1 MFPYMLGVPLAMERP
16 MRRER
21 KTFSRPGK
29 ALESSGNTISFDIG
43 GLRLTSDQIET
54 IRANAVKAALLATND
69 VLKGSKPNA
78 LADFGTFSTFSTF
91 SSAAGALPRERGED
105 VEDLVDKIVGGKGN

>member
-1 MFPYMLGVPLAMERP
+1 

-21 KTFSRPGK
+21 KTYSRPGK
-29 ALESSGNTISFDIG
+29 AIEASGNTISFDIC

-54 IRANAVKAALLATND
+54 IRANAVKAALMATND
-69 VLKGSKPNA
+69 VLKSTKPNA

-91 SSAAGALPRERGED
+91 SSAAGAVPQDKSGE
-105 VEDLVDKIVGGKGN
+105 VQDLIDKIVGGKSD